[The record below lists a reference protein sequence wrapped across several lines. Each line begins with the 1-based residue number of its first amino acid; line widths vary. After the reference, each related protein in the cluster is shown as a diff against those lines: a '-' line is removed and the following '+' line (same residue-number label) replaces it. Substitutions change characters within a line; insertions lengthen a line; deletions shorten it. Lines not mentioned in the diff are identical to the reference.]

1 MQMPVKICLIA
12 RAERGLRQ
20 FFFSNFPFSRR
31 AIWHIFNQS
40 SGIRSNKELYRVFLC
55 VYVSHIWKFCRVAG
69 WIFLI
74 REKALRFVYLGETFR
89 PYAEPD
95 NNVAIH
101 PYFHVLCV
109 ISLSVSYG
117 GALFTGTKSFANPTV
132 SHNRLLTAVRY
143 YRSRPISKIWLI

>member
-12 RAERGLRQ
+12 CAERGLRQ

-74 REKALRFVYLGETFR
+74 REKALRLVYLGETFR
-89 PYAEPD
+89 GTRQQRCNSSLFSRFVCHITVYFVWRRIIHRHEIFCESHC
-95 NNVAIH
+95 VAQSPTDCCQI
-101 PYFHVLCV
+101 L
-109 ISLSVSYG
+109 SL
-117 GALFTGTKSFANPTV
+117 
-132 SHNRLLTAVRY
+132 
-143 YRSRPISKIWLI
+143 